1 MKKQYVSLSVLL
13 ALAVLLCACTAS
25 DSTSSAHSAESS
37 AAERIL
43 YTVEVATDGGM
54 PLAEVR
60 VDVYTDETLANRIR
74 ASETDENGT
83 VSFEAEQSDGY
94 VAVLS
99 NLPYGFDTKQLFSIT
114 ETTRISL
121 KGNMRNG
128 DDLSNATARLGDIV
142 RDCTV
147 TAVDGTEYKFSELL
161 DTKKAIVL
169 NFWFENCGPCK
180 MEFPFLQKA
189 YEAYSDDVIVLAINP
204 LDGTKNSIAAYA
216 SDLGLTFPMAKGAS
230 SWAQYMS
237 LNAYPTTVVIDRYGM
252 ICMRHGGSVTEE
264 GVFEQIFAHFT
275 ADDYKQQTFRN
286 LSDLLGE

>member
-1 MKKQYVSLSVLL
+1 MKKRFFLSLLL
-13 ALAVLLCACTAS
+13 AFVLLLCACTTQGGTESNA
-25 DSTSSAHSAESS
+25 SAESGT
-37 AAERIL
+37 AKRIL
-43 YTVEVATDGGM
+43 YTVEVFTEGGM
-54 PLAEVR
+54 PLEEVR
-60 VDVYTDETLANRIR
+60 IDIYTDETLANRIR
-74 ASETDENGT
+74 ASETDENGK

-99 NLPYGFDTKQLFSIT
+99 NLPYGFDTKQPFSIT

-161 DTKKAIVL
+161 GTKKAIVL

-180 MEFPFLQKA
+180 TEFPFLQKA

-216 SDLGLTFPMAKGAS
+216 SELGLTFPMAKGVA

-264 GVFEQIFAHFT
+264 GVFEQIFAHFA

>member
-1 MKKQYVSLSVLL
+1 MKKQAFSVLL
-13 ALAVLLCACTAS
+13 LAFALLLCACTPS
-25 DSTSSAHSAESS
+25 DTESSAPAESS
-37 AAERIL
+37 APERIT
-43 YTVEVATDGGM
+43 YTVEVLTEGGM

-60 VDVYTDETLANRIR
+60 VDVYTDETLTNRIR
-74 ASETDENGT
+74 ASETGENGT
-83 VSFEAEQSDGY
+83 VSFEAEQSDSY

-99 NLPYGFDTKQLFSIT
+99 NLPYGYDTKQMFSIT

-161 DTKKAIVL
+161 STKKAIVL

-180 MEFPFLQKA
+180 MEFPFFQKA
-189 YEAYSDDVIVLAINP
+189 YEAYSDDVVVLAINP

-237 LNAYPTTVVIDRYGM
+237 LKAYPTTVVIDRYGM
-252 ICMRHGGSVTEE
+252 ICMKHGGSVTEE

-286 LSDLLGE
+286 LSDLLG

>member
-1 MKKQYVSLSVLL
+1 MMKKRFIFSVLL
-13 ALAVLLCACTAS
+13 TIALLLCACTPA
-25 DSTSSAHSAESS
+25 DTESS
-37 AAERIL
+37 IPSENSAPKHIT
-43 YTVEVATDGGM
+43 YTVEVVTEGGM
-54 PLAEVR
+54 PLKEVR
-60 VDVYTDETLANRIR
+60 VDVYADETLANRIR
-74 ASETDENGT
+74 AAETDENGKI
-83 VSFEAEQSDGY
+83 SFEAEQSDGY

-99 NLPYGFDTKQLFSIT
+99 NLPYGLDTKQIFLIT
-114 ETTRISL
+114 ETTQISL

-128 DDLSNATARLGDIV
+128 DDLSNATARLGDII

-147 TAVDGTEYKFSELL
+147 TAVDGTEYRFSELL

-216 SDLGLTFPMAKGAS
+216 SELGLTFPMAKGVA
-230 SWAQYMS
+230 SWAQYLS
-237 LNAYPTTVVIDRYGM
+237 LKAYPTTVVIDRYGM
-252 ICMRHGGSVTEE
+252 ICMKHGGSITEE

-286 LSDLLGE
+286 LSDLLG